1 MRDLISEARD
11 WIADAFSDVD
21 ASELSDTDVY
31 FGVQRHYDG
40 GWAQFVAD
48 GA

>member
-1 MRDLISEARD
+1 MRDLISEARG

-21 ASELSDTDVY
+21 ADALSDKVVRWGIDN
-31 FGVQRHYDG
+31 HYDG

>member
-1 MRDLISEARD
+1 MDLINEARN

-21 ASELSDTDVY
+21 VEDLTDAEVCR
-31 FGVQRHYDG
+31 GVQRHYCG
-40 GWAQFVAD
+40 GWAQFVRD